1 MSRRLYS
8 DITIQS
14 QNIDNW
20 QIKRGSSEIGHT
32 VKIQPHYT
40 GSPQGSRS
48 LLRIP
53 GLGIA
58 DGILVQP
65 LDIGSR
71 CYMLRWDQMLG
82 LGYRNKKIV
91 IHGNWMTGMLI
102 SKNFENVGPMI
113 AIYSQFSS
121 GLLTSFI
128 FENKKSVRK
137 AAYFYTML
145 KKCQIWKKS
154 IMDMDR
160 WKQNYG

>member
-20 QIKRGSSEIGHT
+20 QINRGSGYK
-32 VKIQPHYT
+32 VKIQPHYS

-65 LDIGSR
+65 PDLGSR
-71 CYMLRWDQMLG
+71 CYMQASMRPDAG
-82 LGYRNKKIV
+82 
-91 IHGNWMTGMLI
+91 
-102 SKNFENVGPMI
+102 
-113 AIYSQFSS
+113 
-121 GLLTSFI
+121 
-128 FENKKSVRK
+128 VR
-137 AAYFYTML
+137 
-145 KKCQIWKKS
+145 I
-154 IMDMDR
+154 
-160 WKQNYG
+160 

>member
-20 QIKRGSSEIGHT
+20 QLKRCSSEIGHT
-32 VKIQPHYT
+32 VKIQPHCT

-65 LDIGSR
+65 PD
-71 CYMLRWDQMLG
+71 LG
-82 LGYRNKKIV
+82 TNDPALPDSPDRSDLA
-91 IHGNWMTGMLI
+91 M
-102 SKNFENVGPMI
+102 
-113 AIYSQFSS
+113 AAS
-121 GLLTSFI
+121 G
-128 FENKKSVRK
+128 
-137 AAYFYTML
+137 
-145 KKCQIWKKS
+145 
-154 IMDMDR
+154 
-160 WKQNYG
+160 

>member
-20 QIKRGSSEIGHT
+20 QINRGSSEIGHT
-32 VKIQPHYT
+32 VKIQPHCT

-65 LDIGSR
+65 PDIGSR
-71 CYMLRWDQMLG
+71 CYMQASMRPDAGVRKLVQ
-82 LGYRNKKIV
+82 
-91 IHGNWMTGMLI
+91 
-102 SKNFENVGPMI
+102 ENCNSRKLNDGHVH
-113 AIYSQFSS
+113 F
-121 GLLTSFI
+121 
-128 FENKKSVRK
+128 KKS
-137 AAYFYTML
+137 F
-145 KKCQIWKKS
+145 KCGTTDCHLFS
-154 IMDMDR
+154 PSS
-160 WKQNYG
+160 